1 MSNLLWFLLGA
12 VLMDFI
18 WAWKFGI
25 PQLVWVRTLFWGKKL
40 YSSWKY
46 R

>member
-25 PQLVWVRTLFWGKKL
+25 PQLLWNRLNFKIHKL
-40 YSSWKY
+40 ASRWKY

>member
-25 PQLVWVRTLFWGKKL
+25 PQLCWTRTVFWGKKL
-40 YSSWKY
+40 YSSRKY